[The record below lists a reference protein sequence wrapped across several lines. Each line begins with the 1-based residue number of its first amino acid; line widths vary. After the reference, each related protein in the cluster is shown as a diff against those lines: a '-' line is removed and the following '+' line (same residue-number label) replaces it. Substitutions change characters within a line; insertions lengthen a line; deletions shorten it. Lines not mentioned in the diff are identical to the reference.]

1 MTKRAWGVRV
11 LVLGLVAACGA
22 SLAAQDDAGWV
33 DLFDGKSLK
42 GWKASEAKES
52 FRVKDGAIVSNGK
65 PRSHLFYVG
74 DEKPFVNFV
83 IELEIMTKPGA
94 NAGVYFHTKYQETGW
109 PKHGYEAQV
118 NNTHKD
124 PKKTASVYG
133 VVNVL
138 KAPAKDNEW
147 FTMKI
152 CVKGRHIVTEVNG
165 KKQVDYTEPEDK
177 EPGKNFTRKL
187 DKGTFALQAHDP
199 DSVVLFRKIRV
210 KRLP

>member
-1 MTKRAWGVRV
+1 MTQT
-11 LVLGLVAACGA
+11 L
-22 SLAAQDDAGWV
+22 LALCLLAVPDDGGWV
-33 DLFDGKSLK
+33 DLFDGKSLD

-52 FRVKDGAIVSNGK
+52 FSVKDGSIVVNGK

-74 DEKPFVNFV
+74 ADKPFVNFE

-109 PKHGYEAQV
+109 PKYGFEAQV
-118 NNTHKD
+118 NNTHRD
-124 PKKTASVYG
+124 PKKTASIYAVK
-133 VVNVL
+133 NVM
-138 KAPAKDNEW
+138 KTPAKDNEW

-152 CVKGRHIVTEVNG
+152 IVKGKTVVTEVNG
-165 KKQVDYTEPEDK
+165 KKQAEYTEPEGTK
-177 EPGKNFTRKL
+177 PGKNFTRVF

-199 DSVVLFRKIRV
+199 GSVVLFRKIRV